1 MVLRKANIGHVMNKL
16 SNTQENLLELL
27 CPGPSIEYSA
37 HKVEVFLREKYPI
50 VPTSASEL

>member
-16 SNTQENLLELL
+16 SNTQNLLELL
-27 CPGPSIEYSA
+27 CPVPSIEYSA
-37 HKVEVFLREKYPI
+37 HKVEVLLREKYPI